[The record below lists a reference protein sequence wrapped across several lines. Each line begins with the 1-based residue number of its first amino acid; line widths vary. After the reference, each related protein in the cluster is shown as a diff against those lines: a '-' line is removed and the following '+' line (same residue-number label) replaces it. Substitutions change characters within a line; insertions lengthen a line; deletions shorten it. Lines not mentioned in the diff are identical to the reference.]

1 MRVLTVL
8 PRREGYAP
16 DRAGAIALLVSR
28 LAAPEDIIIGTEV
41 TGDPL
46 KGGVFVSVTEP
57 GGLHRWRRDGTRYR
71 IACQREIR
79 RHNPDLVEVHNRP
92 ALANALARCGIPV
105 HLFLHNDPQD
115 MHGARRPRQ
124 RQALMHRVRIF
135 TVSHWL
141 KARFLE
147 DLDDGPVMV
156 MPNCLDLSALPRQPT
171 ERWKLILFAG
181 RMVSDKGADAFV
193 RAWAAISQKV
203 PDWQAVMIGAERFRF
218 NSPRTTFVDRVE
230 ADARAAGITLCGY
243 KMHHQVLEAMAMAS
257 IVVVPSRWPEP
268 FGLTALEAMASGAAV
283 IASPRGGLPEVVGK
297 AALLALPDDGD
308 ALEQALLRLIGDD
321 ALRRD
326 LSARSLMQAQK
337 FDLATARKALNAAR
351 EETLLLQKIP

>member
-28 LAAPEDIIIGTEV
+28 LATPDDIVIGTEV
-41 TGDPL
+41 TGTPL
-46 KGGVFVSVTEP
+46 PGGQFFAITEP

-79 RHNPDLVEVHNRP
+79 RHKPDLIEVHNRP
-92 ALANALARCGIPV
+92 ALARALSKCGIPV
-105 HLFLHNDPQD
+105 HLILHNDPQD
-115 MHGARRPRQ
+115 MHGAKRPRQ
-124 RQALMHRVRIF
+124 RQELMQRVRVF
-135 TVSHWL
+135 TVSFWL
-141 KARFLE
+141 RRRFLE
-147 DLDDGPVMV
+147 DLDDGPVTV
-156 MPNCLDLSALPRQPT
+156 MPNCLDLSALPEPPA
-171 ERWKLILFAG
+171 ERSKLVLFAG

-193 RAWAAISQKV
+193 RAWAAISA
-203 PDWQAVMIGAERFRF
+203 QAPEWRAIMIGADRFRF

-230 ADARAAGITLCGY
+230 ANARAAGITLCGY
-243 KMHHQVLEAMAMAS
+243 QMHHQVLEAMAAAS

-283 IASPRGGLPEVVGK
+283 IASPRGGLPEVVGE

-308 ALEQALLRLIGDD
+308 ALEQALLRMINDS
-321 ALRRD
+321 ALRAEYM
-326 LSARSLMQAQK
+326 ARGREQARK
-337 FDLATARKALNAAR
+337 FDLVTARH
-351 EETLLLQKIP
+351 LLQKMRDRSVKNRKSR